1 MNPPVSTLPPTAP
14 PEALHGSECAW
25 DERLRGVHQ
34 WLASRGASPART
46 VVLVPY
52 AQLMATA
59 RQAWAR
65 AHPNGFAP
73 RFESSRNWAANL
85 MPFAPGPADWS
96 GDVARDSLVASAF
109 VDRVTKGR
117 ADTALRS
124 AMASRLVEA
133 TRSLA
138 PLAAAI
144 GPEQRGAWGLACQ
157 QALLPGLHHP
167 AWEGLIATL
176 SITWASNSAY
186 ATDVLWGPLAAPGV
200 VADALVVLQG
210 FQQDPLATALARHWG
225 EERSQTWVLQVADG
239 AEGHSGLAGAI
250 GLHPCADAEDEA
262 QRAAGC
268 VIRHVQA
275 GRSPVAL
282 LANDR
287 LLTRR
292 VSALLHSAGVAVRDE
307 TGWKL
312 STTFAA
318 AQLMTLLRAA
328 DPRASM
334 DDVIDA
340 MKLAPA
346 WAGELAQTLE
356 TLARR
361 HGVARWR
368 AALAH
373 PELSPAVP
381 AEWRDLLAGL
391 QAPRVLPAW
400 LHALGQALSAGG
412 WWAALLQDAA
422 GQQMLASLRLH
433 PGAGAELHALGQQGA
448 QEQASSK
455 SGPHWT
461 LSAFTAWVVEVLE
474 GASFTAPA
482 QMGAPVVILPMAQ
495 QVGRAFAATVVPG
508 CDERSLPTHPEPP
521 APWSGPQRQALGLP
535 DRESLALAAARAWQ
549 ALLPN
554 PHLDILWR
562 GQDRGEA
569 TLPNAW
575 VMALQQ
581 AGAQV
586 GADPR
591 PEIQLETRTPER
603 PAPSAAALMPARL
616 SASAYQDLRD
626 CPYRFFALRQLR
638 LLDADELEG
647 EPDQRDMGNWLHAV
661 LRRFHEERGD
671 QRPGRAA
678 DTAALERWA
687 QSVSETMGL
696 QTDDGHAGFLPY
708 QAVWPAM
715 REGYLDWLGEFEAM
729 PGRAGPAFEAAEVER
744 TASAGRWR
752 LLGKLDR
759 IDAQPSP
766 EGRLAVVIDYKTESR
781 ERSWERVKD
790 PLEDTQLAFYAAL
803 LPEENLRAAYLSI
816 SDKRGSG
823 RNAAALL
830 IEQPDILLAREALLE
845 GLERDLDRVA
855 AGHAMPALG
864 EGRACEFCAARGLCR
879 RDDWSAA

>member
-1 MNPPVSTLPPTAP
+1 MNVPVSTLSFPEP
-14 PEALHGSECAW
+14 PEAMHGAERAW
-25 DERLRGVHQ
+25 DERLLVLSQWLESRGV
-34 WLASRGASPART
+34 SPARAL
-46 VVLVPY
+46 VLVPY

-65 AHPNGFAP
+65 THPNGFAP

-85 MPFAPGPADWS
+85 MPFAPGPTDWS
-96 GDVARDSLVASAF
+96 GDMARDSLVASAF
-109 VDRVTKGR
+109 VDRVVKGR
-117 ADTALRS
+117 ADAALRS

-138 PLAAAI
+138 PIAAAVS
-144 GPEQRGAWGLACQ
+144 PEQRSAWGLARQ
-157 QALLPGLHHP
+157 EALAAGLHNP

-176 SITWASNSAY
+176 AITWASNSAY
-186 ATDVLWGPLAAPGV
+186 ATDVLWGPLAAPGAA
-200 VADALVVLQG
+200 ADALVVFQG
-210 FQQDPLATALARHWG
+210 FQQDPLASALTQYWG
-225 EERSQTWVLQVADG
+225 QERSITWVLQVPDG
-239 AEGHSGLAGAI
+239 GEAHSGHAGAI

-262 QRAAGC
+262 QRAAAC
-268 VIRHVQA
+268 VIRHLDA

-292 VSALLHSAGVAVRDE
+292 VSALLHSAGVVVRDE

-318 AQLMTLLRAA
+318 AQLMALLRAA

-346 WAGELAQTLE
+346 WSAEQAQTLE
-356 TLARR
+356 ALARR
-361 HGVARWR
+361 HGISRWR

-373 PELSPAVP
+373 TEFTPAVP
-381 AEWRDLLAGL
+381 PEWRDLLTGL
-391 QAPRVLPAW
+391 QAPRALSAW
-400 LHALGQALSAGG
+400 LHELSQALTAGG
-412 WWAALLQDAA
+412 WWAAFVQDAA
-422 GQQMLASLRLH
+422 GQQMVASLRLH
-433 PGAGAELHALGQQGA
+433 PGAGTELEALGPDGA
-448 QEQASSK
+448 QERASNK
-455 SGPHWT
+455 SGPRWT
-461 LSAFTAWVVEVLE
+461 LPAFTTWVVEVLE

-521 APWSGPQRQALGLP
+521 APWTEPQRQVLGLP
-535 DRESLALAAARAWQ
+535 DRETLALAAVHAWQ
-549 ALLPN
+549 ALLPS

-569 TLPNAW
+569 TLPTAW

-581 AGAQV
+581 AGAQAA
-586 GADPR
+586 ADPR
-591 PEIQLETRTPER
+591 AEIHLETRTPER
-603 PAPSAAALMPARL
+603 PAPSAAGLMPERL

-638 LLDADELEG
+638 LQDTDELEG

-661 LRRFHEERGD
+661 LRGFHEERGE

-678 DTAALERWA
+678 DTGALERWA
-687 QSVSETMGL
+687 QTVSETMGL
-696 QTDDGHAGFLPY
+696 QAGDGHAGFLPY

-744 TASAGRWR
+744 TAAAGRWR

-781 ERSWERVKD
+781 ERTLERVKD

-816 SDKRGSG
+816 TDKRGSG

-830 IEQPDILLAREALLE
+830 IEQSDVLLAREALLE

-855 AGHAMPALG
+855 AGHTMPALG